1 MKILT
6 HNLVTQ
12 VRGRQW
18 VQCTPCDAISSSG
31 CHLWV
36 RTILIIVTC
45 EWKLCE
51 NNFNYK
57 FFWLW
62 RYRNIIPKTD
72 KKPYHCDTF
81 DVKPVTSDNFFSDP
95 PTVSVTHSPDS
106 AKKMTLNCK
115 VVNKRFAC
123 DDVHVKDK
131 DNHNRR
137 SGGRCACGRC
147 ELVEGRRADWEQGR
161 VSFRWHHSLM
171 FFTHVWQEHM
181 IPWMHWSI
189 EIYTI

>member
-18 VQCTPCDAISSSG
+18 VQCPPCDAISSSG

-45 EWKLCE
+45 DWKL
-51 NNFNYK
+51 
-57 FFWLW
+57 LLLSHV
-62 RYRNIIPKTD
+62 RTILIINSSDYGDIALLSPKLI
-72 KKPYHCDTF
+72 KKPNHYDTF
-81 DVKPVTSDNFFSDP
+81 DILPVACDNFFSDP

-123 DDVHVKDK
+123 DDVHVKD
-131 DNHNRR
+131 NHNHNKVDAVPAADV
-137 SGGRCACGRC
+137 SWWKGGERIESRDEFLLG
-147 ELVEGRRADWEQGR
+147 D
-161 VSFRWHHSLM
+161 
-171 FFTHVWQEHM
+171 T
-181 IPWMHWSI
+181 IP
-189 EIYTI
+189 